1 MLQIN
6 NNVHL
11 FIFIFRFG
19 ISLKPHKSP
28 LKQQKLNVSIF
39 SNFHQNQMYA
49 KRLFGL
55 TCSEICKCSANVLSL
70 YDVFCRCHFA
80 AVVESVVQNLL
91 SVDIRVEL
99 KIRFI
104 CDESSRN
111 KITLWRRQ
119 KASCLAMEWKKKT
132 KYGRC
137 HKMWIVSLDA
147 RNTVDISLN
156 VKPAKNMLISSKQP
170 KNRMRME
177 E

>member
-1 MLQIN
+1 M
-6 NNVHL
+6 

-39 SNFHQNQMYA
+39 SNFHQNQMYT

-55 TCSEICKCSANVLSL
+55 TCSEICKCSPNVLSS
-70 YDVFCRCHFA
+70 YDVFCGCHSA

-119 KASCLAMEWKKKT
+119 KASCLAIEWKKNMGGVIKCEPLVWMHETRLTFHWMSNRRKT
-132 KYGRC
+132 C
-137 HKMWIVSLDA
+137 
-147 RNTVDISLN
+147 
-156 VKPAKNMLISSKQP
+156 
-170 KNRMRME
+170 
-177 E
+177 